1 MDPVTE
7 SIDYIG
13 VERGL
18 ARNTLLAYR
27 RDLQAFL
34 DYLREVVGC
43 EGEPGEI
50 MPEVTRSQVAAYVI
64 HMSSVGLASST
75 VARRLAALRGFF
87 KYAVAEGYCSQ
98 NPARDVDIPAS
109 GHQLPQV
116 LTIDEVESLVGIPS
130 GGDPLQLR
138 DRAILELLY
147 ASGLRVSELVGLE
160 VQSVDPTR
168 REIWCVGKG
177 NKERIVPLGYLA
189 VEALQSYAR
198 QGRPKLVRSSRE
210 SALFLNHRG
219 GRLTRQG
226 VWGVVK
232 KRAREA
238 GLHKGITPHVLR
250 HSFATHLLEN
260 GADLRAVQ
268 ELLGHADISTTQ
280 IYTHLTGRHLTE
292 VYSRSHPRA

>member
-1 MDPVTE
+1 ME
-7 SIDYIG
+7 EYIDYIG

-27 RDLQAFL
+27 RDLRAFFQ
-34 DYLREVVGC
+34 YLREVIGRKGDYKSLV
-43 EGEPGEI
+43 PQT
-50 MPEVTRSQVAAYVI
+50 TRADVANYVI
-64 HMSSVGLASST
+64 HMGSVGLATST
-75 VARRLAALRGFF
+75 LARRVAALRGFF
-87 KYAVAEGYCSQ
+87 NFAVAEGYCFA
-98 NPARDVDIPAS
+98 NPARDVEIPTP
-109 GHQLPQV
+109 GHQLPEV
-116 LTIDEVESLVGIPS
+116 LTIEEVEALVTTPS

-160 VQSVDPTR
+160 VHSVDPAR

-189 VEALQSYAR
+189 VEALREYIRA
-198 QGRPKLVRSSRE
+198 GRPNLIKTRGQ

-232 KRAREA
+232 KRSREA
-238 GLHKGITPHVLR
+238 GLRKGITPHVLR

-280 IYTHLTGRHLTE
+280 IYTHLTGSHLTE